1 MCVQVTLLTPILA
14 AKQRELTYYRQ
25 HDGIVKS
32 VGGLIRRA
40 RSGLRDPRQRPL
52 NEAGGTFPP
61 HTDPGKMVTSS
72 HYLEAPRRLRAFVR
86 AHETSLVVLAA
97 LVGTI
102 SGLVVAAMSA
112 AVEGLHVL
120 LFNLEMGD
128 RLSSQFRIEPLRALL
143 VPSLGGLLLGV
154 AFLLLLRW
162 RPAREID
169 PIEAN
174 ALHGGRMSF
183 RGSLIV
189 ALQTVW
195 SSGVGASVGLEAG
208 YTQLASGLAASL
220 GRGFH
225 LRRGDQRIMVGC
237 GAAAAIAGAF
247 GAPLAGAFY
256 AFELV
261 IGGYTPASLTPV
273 GVAAVAGYFVAHGI
287 HSDVAGRRRR
297 CGRRCARARSRH
309 RGVARRPGG
318 AVRHRHHARRGAVRD
333 VACQD
338 QALAAAAAGA
348 GGPRRRPARPD
359 NAAGDVVGAR
369 RAAFCRICFNS
380 AFGARDHFHPE
391 SDCFRHL
398 AGIGFRGGLF
408 FATLFLGAIGGHL
421 FAGGFDAI
429 WPGLNLSPNVYAI
442 IGMSA
447 LSASVIGGPLTMS
460 FIALELTGNLWLTT
474 AVLVAVI
481 ISTQITREL
490 FGYSF
495 ATWRLHL
502 RGETIRSAADVGWI
516 RDLTVRSLMRRDVA
530 TVSANMAIEEF
541 RDKFPLGSKTQVV
554 AVDGTGRYVGLAL
567 VADAHAPD
575 IKAPDGLIGLLHYRD
590 VVLHP
595 GMNIQEAIAVFDAA
609 EAELLAVVDIDGEH
623 RPIGLLTE
631 AHAMRRY
638 AEESE
643 QRRREVIGD
652 I

>member
-1 MCVQVTLLTPILA
+1 
-14 AKQRELTYYRQ
+14 
-25 HDGIVKS
+25 
-32 VGGLIRRA
+32 
-40 RSGLRDPRQRPL
+40 
-52 NEAGGTFPP
+52 
-61 HTDPGKMVTSS
+61 MVTSS
-72 HYLEAPRRLRAFVR
+72 RFLEAPRRLRAFVR

-97 LVGTI
+97 LIGVIG
-102 SGLVVAAMSA
+102 GLVVAAMSA
-112 AVEGLHVL
+112 LVEGMHVL
-120 LFNLEMGD
+120 LFNIEIGE
-128 RLSSQFRIEPLRALL
+128 RLSSQYAIDPLRALL
-143 VPSLGGLLLGV
+143 VPSLGGLLLGL
-154 AFLLLLRW
+154 AFLVLQRF

-183 RGSLIV
+183 RGSVIV

-225 LRRGDQRIMVGC
+225 LRRADQRIMVGC

-273 GVAAVAGYFVAHGI
+273 GVAAVAGYFVAHAFTVLSFGVGI
-287 HSDVAGRRRR
+287 GPVGDVLGRDLAIAALL
-297 CGRRCARARSRH
+297 GVLAALFGIGIM
-309 RGVARRPGG
+309 RGVALCETLL
-318 AVRHRHHARRGAVRD
+318 ARTR
-333 VACQD
+333 
-338 QALAAAAAGA
+338 LWT
-348 GGPRRRPARPD
+348 PLRPALGGLGVGLLALITPQVMSSGHG
-359 NAAGDVVGAR
+359 ALHFAGFVSIPLSVVATIFVLKAIASVISLG
-369 RAAFCRICFNS
+369 S
-380 AFGARDHFHPE
+380 
-391 SDCFRHL
+391 
-398 AGIGFRGGLF
+398 GFRGGLF
-408 FATLFLGAIGGHL
+408 FATLFLGALGGHL

-429 WPGLNLSPNVYAI
+429 WPGLDLSPNVYAI

-460 FIALELTGNLWLTT
+460 FIALESTGNLWLST

-516 RDLTVRSLMRRDVA
+516 RDLTVRSLMRQDLA
-530 TVSANMAIEEF
+530 TVNATMGIAEF
-541 RDKFPLGSKTQVV
+541 RDKFPLGSKNQVI
-554 AVDGTGRYVGLAL
+554 AVDGNGRYVGLAL
-567 VADAHAPD
+567 VADAHATD
-575 IKAPDGLIGLLHYRD
+575 IEATGGLIDLLHFRD

-609 EAELLAVVDIDGEH
+609 EAESLAVVDIDGEH
-623 RPIGLLTE
+623 RPIGVLSE

-643 QRRREVIGD
+643 QRRREALGEV
-652 I
+652 

>member
-1 MCVQVTLLTPILA
+1 MV
-14 AKQRELTYYRQ
+14 
-25 HDGIVKS
+25 
-32 VGGLIRRA
+32 
-40 RSGLRDPRQRPL
+40 
-52 NEAGGTFPP
+52 PP
-61 HTDPGKMVTSS
+61 SRHF
-72 HYLEAPRRLRAFVR
+72 EAPRRLRAFVR

-97 LVGTI
+97 LIGTI
-102 SGLVVAAMSA
+102 GGLAVAAMG
-112 AVEGLHVL
+112 AVVEVLHVV
-120 LFNLEMGD
+120 LFDLEMGD

-143 VPSLGGLLLGV
+143 VPSLGGLLLGL
-154 AFLLLLRW
+154 AFLVLQRF
-162 RPAREID
+162 RPAREVD

-183 RGSLIV
+183 RGSVIV

-208 YTQLASGLAASL
+208 YTQLASGIAASL

-225 LRRGDQRIMVGC
+225 LRRVDQRIMVGC
-237 GAAAAIAGAF
+237 GAAAAIAAAF

-273 GVAAVAGYFVAHGI
+273 GVAAVAGYFVAHGFTVMSLGVGI
-287 HSDVAGRRRR
+287 GPVGDVLGRDLAIAALL
-297 CGRRCARARSRH
+297 GIVSALVGIAIM
-309 RGVARRPGG
+309 RGVTLCEMLLNNIRLWP
-318 AVRHRHHARRGAVRD
+318 
-333 VACQD
+333 
-338 QALAAAAAGA
+338 
-348 GGPRRRPARPD
+348 PRRPALGGLGVGLLALITPQVMSSGHG
-359 NAAGDVVGAR
+359 ALHFAGFVSIPLGVVATIFLLK
-369 RAAFCRICFNS
+369 A
-380 AFGARDHFHPE
+380 
-391 SDCFRHL
+391 L
-398 AGIGFRGGLF
+398 ASIISLGSGFRGGLF
-408 FATLFLGAIGGHL
+408 FATLFLGALGGHL
-421 FAGGFDAI
+421 FAAGFDAV

-460 FIALELTGNLWLTT
+460 FIALESTGNLWLTT

-502 RGETIRSAADVGWI
+502 RGETIRSAADIGWI
-516 RDLTVRSLMRRDVA
+516 RDLTVRSLMRQDPA
-530 TVSANMAIEEF
+530 TVDAGIGIEEF
-541 RDKFPLGSKTQVV
+541 REKFPLGSKTQVV

-567 VADAHAPD
+567 VADAHTPD
-575 IKAPDGLIGLLHYRD
+575 VEARNGLIDLLHYRD

-609 EAELLAVVDIDGEH
+609 EAESLAVVDTDGQH
-623 RPIGLLTE
+623 RPIGVLSE

-643 QRRREVIGD
+643 QRRREVLGEV
-652 I
+652 

>member
-1 MCVQVTLLTPILA
+1 MIT
-14 AKQRELTYYRQ
+14 K
-25 HDGIVKS
+25 
-32 VGGLIRRA
+32 
-40 RSGLRDPRQRPL
+40 
-52 NEAGGTFPP
+52 
-61 HTDPGKMVTSS
+61 PG
-72 HYLEAPRRLRAFVR
+72 YIEAPRRLRAFVR

-102 SGLVVAAMSA
+102 AGLVVSAMGA
-112 AVEGLHVL
+112 AVELLHVG
-120 LFNLEMGD
+120 LFNLEMGA
-128 RLSSQFRIEPLRALL
+128 RLSSQVSLEPLRALL

-183 RGSLIV
+183 RGSVIV
-189 ALQTVW
+189 ALETIW

-208 YTQLASGLAASL
+208 YTQLSSGLAASL

-225 LRRGDQRIMVGC
+225 LRRADQRLMVGC

-273 GVAAVAGYFVAHGI
+273 GVASVAGYFVAHAFTPLSLGVGVGPVGDVLGRDLAIATLLGI
-287 HSDVAGRRRR
+287 AAALFGI
-297 CGRRCARARSRH
+297 AIM
-309 RGVARRPGG
+309 RGVGFCEALLSKTNLWPPLRPALGG
-318 AVRHRHHARRGAVRD
+318 LAVGLLALQTPQVMSSGHGALHFAGLVSLP
-333 VACQD
+333 
-338 QALAAAAAGA
+338 LAAIATVFILKSIASVISLG
-348 GGPRRRPARPD
+348 
-359 NAAGDVVGAR
+359 
-369 RAAFCRICFNS
+369 S
-380 AFGARDHFHPE
+380 
-391 SDCFRHL
+391 
-398 AGIGFRGGLF
+398 GFRGGLF
-408 FATLFLGAIGGHL
+408 FATLFLGALGGRL
-421 FAGGFDAI
+421 FAAGFDVV
-429 WPGLNLSPNVYAI
+429 WPGLHLDPNVYAI
-442 IGMSA
+442 VGMSA

-460 FIALELTGNLWLTT
+460 FIALESTGDLWLTT
-474 AVLVAVI
+474 IVLVAVI

-516 RDLTVRSLMRRDVA
+516 RDLTVRRLMRPDMA
-530 TVSANMAIEEF
+530 TVNADMPVQEF
-541 RDKFPLGSKTQVV
+541 RHKFPLGSKTQVV
-554 AVDGTGRYVGLAL
+554 AVDTAGHYAGLVL
-567 VADAHAPD
+567 VADAHAAD
-575 IKAPDGLIGLLHYRD
+575 VEMTKGLHGILHHRV

-595 GMNIQEAIAVFDAA
+595 EMNIQEAIAVFDAA
-609 EAELLAVVDIDGEH
+609 EAESLAVVEAAGEH
-623 RPIGLLTE
+623 RPVGILTE

-643 QRRREVIGD
+643 RQRRDMIGD
-652 I
+652 S